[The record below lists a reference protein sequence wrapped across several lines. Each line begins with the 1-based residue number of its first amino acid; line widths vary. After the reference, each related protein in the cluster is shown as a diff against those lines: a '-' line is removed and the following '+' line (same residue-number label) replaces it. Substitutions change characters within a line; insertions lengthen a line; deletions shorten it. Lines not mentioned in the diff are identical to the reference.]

1 MAISAEWSKAGTSLT
16 TKSRVTVDD
25 GPVEVAPL
33 QNQTSLQIYSLD
45 KTRDEGDYTCTVHV
59 ILSLEGFLGVVTD
72 TAASRSITVHSR
84 CISLLP
90 TSNILS

>member
-1 MAISAEWSKAGTSLT
+1 MAISAEWSKEGTSLT
-16 TKSRVTVDD
+16 TNSRVTVDD

-33 QNQTSLQIYSLD
+33 QYQTSLQINSLD

-59 ILSLEGFLGVVTD
+59 IHSLEGFLDVITD
-72 TAASRSITVHSR
+72 TAASHSITVHSR

-90 TSNILS
+90 TSNIS